1 MWDLFH
7 GITWRNLSVAL
18 QLVKWPINLIILQP
32 LDLLNLTLNSYTLEE
47 MLALE
52 RQVLRVLEFD
62 LTYADPTIFL
72 NYFLHLT
79 CSEDD
84 TLVGQEWAPLL
95 NIFIVS
101 TITEFLASLNQN
113 SDEGGFLVLYESFF
127 CIFACP
133 LNKGGGVCWIL
144 AGGSDGGEV
153 AAAHPALPPGC
164 GCSPL
169 CYLRHSPCILIHA
182 RPCLLYFSIPNH
194 TTHAQVFQV
203 MNCPLLPS
211 SLGVTVFF
219 TTTDNGVLHVKKYL
233 IIMLKKDDL

>member
-1 MWDLFH
+1 MEETQPLKVCLWPEDNLHIHTKKYPLSSLQCFLMWDLFH
-7 GITWRNLSVAL
+7 GIIWRNLSVAL

-84 TLVGQEWAPLL
+84 TLVGQEWAPLH

-127 CIFACP
+127 FVYLHVLSTKVVECAGFSLEVVMVERWP
-133 LNKGGGVCWIL
+133 LL
-144 AGGSDGGEV
+144 TRPSLL
-153 AAAHPALPPGC
+153 AAAAVHSATCAIHPVSSSMRDPVYCTSL
-164 GCSPL
+164 SPI
-169 CYLRHSPCILIHA
+169 ILLM
-182 RPCLLYFSIPNH
+182 PKYFR
-194 TTHAQVFQV
+194 
-203 MNCPLLPS
+203 
-211 SLGVTVFF
+211 
-219 TTTDNGVLHVKKYL
+219 
-233 IIMLKKDDL
+233 